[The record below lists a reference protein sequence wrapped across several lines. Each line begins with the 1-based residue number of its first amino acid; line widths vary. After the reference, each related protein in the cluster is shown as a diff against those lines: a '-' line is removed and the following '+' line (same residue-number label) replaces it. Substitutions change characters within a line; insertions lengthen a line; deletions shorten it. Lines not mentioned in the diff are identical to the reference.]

1 MAEFLVRV
9 VDKVNSDIYL
19 DSKCLKAGDVVVVC
33 PDGWAWGKEELT
45 NPDWRIVAI
54 PAVSVTQAQAF
65 LAPELDTDPTRP
77 SRLLRRRAFRIDLT
91 LLPAAWQA
99 WIADA
104 TRAQPIKTFS
114 GRVAQVLA
122 LKAAKVRLVDP
133 NAL

>member
-33 PDGWAWGKEELT
+33 PDGWLWSSEELT

-54 PAVSVTQAQAF
+54 PSVTVIQAQAF

-104 TRAQPIKTFS
+104 SRTQSIKTFS
-114 GRVAQVLA
+114 GSVAQVLA